1 MQWEWRIWAFEK
13 PNYMLMS
20 CFLHGLLL
28 NLLCDFFKLSSWFE
42 SLFLFGE
49 LFSNTGRFG
58 KLVYWFWDVESS
70 FLRTSI
76 VTIIIAP
83 LAEASVKDFALQPCS
98 VQSVQ
103 SLSRVRVFVTP
114 WTAAREASLSITN
127 SGSLLKLMSI
137 ELAMPSLWDAKPCEM
152 GILIPNFTN
161 EKAGSEKQSDLL
173 KSHS

>member
-1 MQWEWRIWAFEK
+1 
-13 PNYMLMS
+13 MS

-49 LFSNTGRFG
+49 LFSNRGRFG
-58 KLVYWFWDVESS
+58 KLVYWFWDIESS

-83 LAEASVKDFALQPCS
+83 LAEASVKDFALQLCS

-103 SLSRVRVFVTP
+103 WLSRVRLFATP
-114 WTAAREASLSITN
+114 WTTAHEASLSIIN

-152 GILIPNFTN
+152 GFLIPNFTN